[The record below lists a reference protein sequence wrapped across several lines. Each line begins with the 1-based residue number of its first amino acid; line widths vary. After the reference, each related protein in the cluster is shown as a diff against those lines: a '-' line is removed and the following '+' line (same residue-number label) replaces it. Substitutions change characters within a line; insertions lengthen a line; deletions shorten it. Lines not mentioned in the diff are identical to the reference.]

1 VTYFLF
7 LCLKNREVLEAIVL
21 QKLSDEVLVFEIA
34 TTNNVALFAILYDRF
49 SKVVYN
55 KCYGFANSKEEAED
69 LTHDVFVRLFVKL
82 KTFRGDSKFSTWLY
96 SFTYNFCVNYV
107 QRSHYKKKEKVTVV
121 TDQIKEEDV
130 WEEIED
136 AQLYELKS
144 AKLAKAMSLIEPK
157 DKMILLMKYQ
167 DDMSIKEIKEAL
179 NIGESAV
186 KMRVKRAKQKVISA
200 YEEL

>member
-1 VTYFLF
+1 M
-7 LCLKNREVLEAIVL
+7 EAIVL
-21 QKLSDEVLVFEIA
+21 QKLSDKELVFEIA
-34 TTNNVALFAILYDRF
+34 TTNNAELVAILYDRF

-55 KCYGFANSKEEAED
+55 KCSGFANSNEEAED
-69 LTHDVFVRLFVKL
+69 LTHDVFVRLLVKL

-130 WEEIED
+130 WQEIED

-167 DDMSIKEIKEAL
+167 DDMNIHEIKEAL

-200 YEEL
+200 YEEF